1 MQIIINTEELS
12 ENVYTNEDE
21 FLKDFAEWK
30 SIFPDFV
37 ARQFNLAVKSK
48 SPTHMLTVLTM
59 GGDRI
64 KLNSHS
70 KLVRTLILYL
80 AKEFENE
87 VENSSDKRLP
97 VNLALNV
104 LNKFPLQL
112 LKLET
117 SEDAGIIN
125 YGNTLKSVDIKR
137 CFISEEYA
145 KGVDTLGET
154 DYVACNVLQGSIDF
168 LYLPKDSGSNLIAG
182 QSYYS
187 TKLIVKEVKY
197 I

>member
-1 MQIIINTEELS
+1 MQIIINAEKLS
-12 ENVYTNEDE
+12 TNAYTNDSEFGED
-21 FLKDFAEWK
+21 LAEWK
-30 SIFPDFV
+30 STFPNFV
-37 ARQFNLAVKSK
+37 AQQFNLALRSK
-48 SPTHMLTVLTM
+48 SPTHMLTALTM

-70 KLVRTLILYL
+70 KIVKTLILSL

-87 VENSSDKRLP
+87 VENNKDKRLP
-97 VNLALNV
+97 VSLALNV
-104 LNKFPLQL
+104 LREFPLQL

-117 SEDAGIIN
+117 AEDAEIIN
-125 YGNTLKSVDIKR
+125 YANILKSVDIKR
-137 CFISEEYA
+137 CFVSKEYA
-145 KGVDTLGET
+145 NAVDTLGET
-154 DYVACNVLQGSIDF
+154 DYVACNVLQGRIDF
-168 LYLPKDSGSNLIAG
+168 LYLPKDSGSMLKGG

>member
-37 ARQFNLAVKSK
+37 ARQFNLAIESK
-48 SPTHMLTVLTM
+48 SPTHMLTALTM

-70 KLVRTLILYL
+70 KIVKTLILSL

-87 VENSSDKRLP
+87 VENNKDKRLP
-97 VNLALNV
+97 VSLALNV
-104 LNKFPLQL
+104 LREFPLQL

-117 SEDAGIIN
+117 VEDAEIIN
-125 YGNTLKSVDIKR
+125 YANILKSVDIKR
-137 CFISEEYA
+137 CFVTKEYA
-145 KGVDTLGET
+145 NAVDALGET
-154 DYVACNVLQGSIDF
+154 DYVAYNVLRGRIDF
-168 LYLPKDSGSNLIAG
+168 LYLPKDSGSMLKGG